1 MENSS
6 SSDNLDDGE
15 LWLPSDIFPVEE
27 PVAATN
33 KLKNNNPI
41 ITSSICYC
49 YSCLLLH
56 RHHNEQ
62 QEEAAISLLQHHS
75 THSFPKPF
83 PITERR
89 FRPAERFCSC
99 TDCSVLEYLER
110 NRGGREL
117 LRTGPPPVHPYQ
129 LYPPVQLQNQ
139 VESLIEARAR
149 ILQMQEKNRFAQNR
163 FLKKNRTLTIS
174 PPSPLYYI
182 YSF

>member
-83 PITERR
+83 PITEVFLQRGFPFSIESR
-89 FRPAERFCSC
+89 VLVYVSACVFAVLFFSSIFAIVAVIQSLLLFFTLLFRSC
-99 TDCSVLEYLER
+99 
-110 NRGGREL
+110 
-117 LRTGPPPVHPYQ
+117 
-129 LYPPVQLQNQ
+129 
-139 VESLIEARAR
+139 
-149 ILQMQEKNRFAQNR
+149 
-163 FLKKNRTLTIS
+163 
-174 PPSPLYYI
+174 
-182 YSF
+182 